1 MAFEEQRDNKIDLL
15 LEMADLFQIDFDNY
29 DGEKKYDVNTII
41 KRLEQEN
48 KYSEDL
54 IKEFVHMLYD
64 SGMVYHD
71 PFLNSNDYSEQEEE
85 TQHDFSLG
93 ENENTFSGGNGL
105 EENGLFSIDSI
116 LGNTYSHVK
125 EILYEE
131 YISLKNADIFGNNA
145 MEIANGCDSV
155 NRLVE
160 SIDSILS
167 STSSAVFYTGT
178 EATKNVQNLKTSADN
193 ALSMKSS
200 VNKIGEDSI
209 LDLIKNYNQKL
220 KEAKNTVR
228 IELLQQKI
236 EEINGKIVSQD
247 SEKYSSSSQK
257 FTGEISVTKVD
268 EVYDY
273 TLTRELVGVNSGLF
287 SKKEYIYLETSVKT
301 IAITPSDDYKQME
314 KHILKVGEDLPYD
327 RGKVIE

>member
-1 MAFEEQRDNKIDLL
+1 MTFEEQRNNKIDILL
-15 LEMADLFQIDFDNY
+15 DMADLFHIDFDNY
-29 DGEKKYDVNTII
+29 DGEKKYDVNIII

-71 PFLNSNDYSEQEEE
+71 PFLNSNDYSEKEEE
-85 TQHDFSLG
+85 TRHVFSLG
-93 ENENTFSGGNGL
+93 ENNNTFLSGNIL

-125 EILYEE
+125 EILYED
-131 YISLKNADIFGNNA
+131 YISLKNADIFGNNV
-145 MEIANGCDSV
+145 MEIVNNCDSV
-155 NRLVE
+155 NHLVE
-160 SIDSILS
+160 NIDSILS
-167 STSSAVFYTGT
+167 STSSTVFYTGT
-178 EATKNVQNLKTSADN
+178 EAMKNVQNLKTSADN
-193 ALSMKSS
+193 AMSMKSS
-200 VNKIGEDSI
+200 VNKIGEDNI
-209 LDLIKNYNQKL
+209 LDIIKSYNQKL

-228 IELLQQKI
+228 IELLQKKI

-247 SEKYSSSSQK
+247 SESYTANSQK
-257 FTGEISVTKVD
+257 FTGVISVTKID

-273 TLTRELVGVNSGLF
+273 TLTRELVAVDSHL
-287 SKKEYIYLETSVKT
+287 KPIYLETYIKT

-314 KHILKVGEDLPYD
+314 KHILKVGENLPYD
-327 RGKVIE
+327 RSKVIE